1 MNTHVNASQRL
12 DSLPIGRFHR
22 RMALLVGLGL
32 FFDSFDNTLSSAVLA
47 SMLPTGFS
55 TLELNSFFLSATFAG
70 LAIGAAFAGW
80 LSDRVGRGF
89 AFQFNLA
96 LFGILAVCAA
106 FAPSMEV
113 LIGLR
118 FVMAIGMGAEYV
130 ICYGMITEFIPRGH
144 RGKYLGLLGIFG
156 GVGVSLSSLVG
167 YLVIPVWSW
176 RAMFI
181 IGGVGALIAWWLR
194 RRMPESPRWLESRG
208 RYEEAE
214 AVLQQIEK
222 ESGVANQQLHP
233 TPVADQ
239 EAGVADQK
247 AEYVPIT
254 VLFSRPVIRRTLMA
268 LILTVTCL
276 FGSYSVT
283 GWMPT
288 FFVQQGMTVTSSL
301 GFNAAIMSG
310 YVAGPLLCM
319 LLADRLG
326 RRRSIMISG
335 TLAAVFAGIYPFM
348 TEPALIIA
356 VGFILVAMA
365 ASFLTLCLGTVPEF
379 FPTAFRFRGGGLAQT
394 VGRIG
399 LIASPFIVLWLF
411 SSYGIVGVIL
421 TVSGMYVAVTLF
433 FAVARVDTS
442 PEALAQIAPTGDT
455 ADALEQ
461 PGALPSHPSDGG
473 SIRRNDAT
481 ASYGMR
487 GVVGAD
493 PSLNSE
499 EL

>member
-1 MNTHVNASQRL
+1 MTVHINASQRL
-12 DSLPIGRFHR
+12 DNLPIGKFHR

-70 LAIGAAFAGW
+70 LAIGAAFSGW
-80 LSDRVGRGF
+80 LSDRIGRGF

-96 LFGILAVCAA
+96 LFGILAVVAA
-106 FAPSMEV
+106 LAPNVEV
-113 LIGLR
+113 LIALR
-118 FVMAIGMGAEYV
+118 FLMAIGMGAEYV
-130 ICYGMITEFIPRGH
+130 ICYGMITEFFPRRH
-144 RGKYLGLLGIFG
+144 RGRYLGLLGVFG
-156 GVGVSLSSLVG
+156 GFGVSLSSLVG
-167 YLVIPVWSW
+167 FLVIPTFSW

-194 RRMPESPRWLESRG
+194 RSMPESPRWLESRG
-208 RYEEAE
+208 RHEEAE
-214 AVLQQIEK
+214 AVLQKIER
-222 ESGVANQQLHP
+222 ESGVP
-233 TPVADQ
+233 TPKVSPHELAAVA
-239 EAGVADQK
+239 GTKDQK

-254 VLFSRPVIRRTLMA
+254 VLFSRSVIRRTLLA
-268 LILTVTCL
+268 LVLTVICL

-288 FFVQQGMTVTSSL
+288 FFVKQGMTVTSSL

-326 RRRSIMISG
+326 RRLSILLSG
-335 TLAAVFAGIYPFM
+335 TAAATFAGIYPFM

-365 ASFLTLCLGTVPEF
+365 ASFLTMCLGTVPEF

-394 VGRIG
+394 VGRIC

-411 SSYGIVGVIL
+411 NNFGIVGVIL
-421 TVSGMYVAVTLF
+421 TVSGFYVTATTIFV
-433 FAVARVDTS
+433 AARVDTS
-442 PEALAQIAPTGDT
+442 AEALAQIAPAGDT
-455 ADALEQ
+455 ADTLAE
-461 PGALPSHPSDGG
+461 PKA
-473 SIRRNDAT
+473 RA
-481 ASYGMR
+481 
-487 GVVGAD
+487 
-493 PSLNSE
+493 
-499 EL
+499 